1 MPENKKLYLDINVR
15 FKDLDVLGHVNHL
28 NILSYFEE
36 GRIAFA
42 QQVLGLNLE
51 MKETLREL
59 PFIMGSLSCKFLS
72 PVGLTDD
79 IFLEIWV
86 GEIHNKSFTF
96 KYTVSG
102 KKNKDK
108 IFAAGES
115 THVFFDFRSNQT
127 VPITAGF
134 LEKVAEYVECKDS

>member
-1 MPENKKLYLDINVR
+1 MPESKKLYLDIKIR
-15 FKDLDVLGHVNHL
+15 FRDLDTLGHVNHL
-28 NILSYFEE
+28 SILSYFEE

-42 QQVLGLNLE
+42 EQVLGLNLGR
-51 MKETLREL
+51 KETLREL
-59 PFIMGSLSCKFLS
+59 PFVMGSISGKFLS

-86 GEIHNKSFTF
+86 GKIRSKSFAF
-96 KYTVSG
+96 KYTIRG

-108 IFAAGES
+108 IFATGES

-127 VPITAGF
+127 VPISAGF
-134 LEKVAEYVECKDS
+134 LQKMAEYVECDDS